1 LLDIIIFVPYNLFK
15 LFWCIKYQYMNIYE
29 NRKKKWKK
37 KRNSELTG
45 LGDFGPA
52 SAGERAAAWAGG
64 PLGPPAGQT
73 MRGWCGDGAVARAH
87 VPEGGDADGVRRGL
101 NRSGLTAG
109 EVRGGSPSGAR
120 FCDGGVATRHGR
132 G

>member
-1 LLDIIIFVPYNLFK
+1 
-15 LFWCIKYQYMNIYE
+15 
-29 NRKKKWKK
+29 
-37 KRNSELTG
+37 

-52 SAGERAAAWAGG
+52 RAGERVAAWAGG

-73 MRGWCGDGAVARAH
+73 AWGWCGDGAVARAH
-87 VPEGGDADGVRRGL
+87 VSEGGDADDVRRGV

-109 EVRGGSPSGAR
+109 EVRDGSPSGAR